1 MKPVPSPDLPPLD
14 RLLEVMAA
22 LRGPGGCPW
31 DREQDHRSL
40 RWHAVEEVYELLD
53 AIEAGDDGELSEE
66 LGDLLLQV
74 VFHAQLARERRAFD
88 FDAICRTLVD
98 KLIRRHPHVFGDAA
112 VSSTEQVW
120 TQWETIKRAEK
131 AGSRH
136 ERVSALDGIPRR
148 LPALMRAQKLLKKAE
163 RAGLQGAPTD
173 RPPKSSRSQVAA
185 ALFQLAATCQD
196 RGWSAEELLR
206 DETRRRERQLR
217 QAERRSAMRPAPKTR
232 PASRRRDPSSAAK
245 SPRSR

>member
-1 MKPVPSPDLPPLD
+1 MKPVPSPALPPLD

-31 DREQDHRSL
+31 DLEQDHRSL

-53 AIEAGDDGELSEE
+53 AIESGDDSELSEE

-74 VFHAQLARERRAFD
+74 VFHAQLGRERRAFD
-88 FDAICRTLVD
+88 FDAVCRTLVE

-112 VSSTEQVW
+112 ARSTEQVW
-120 TQWETIKRAEK
+120 AQWESIKRAEK
-131 AGSRH
+131 AGSRQ
-136 ERVSALDGIPRR
+136 ERASALDGIPRR

-163 RAGLQGAPTD
+163 RAGLRTKAAARGPRT
-173 RPPKSSRSQVAA
+173 SRSQVAA
-185 ALFQLAATCQD
+185 ALFELAARCQD

-206 DETRRRERQLR
+206 AETRRQERQLR
-217 QAERRSAMRPAPKTR
+217 LEERRRGGPPPRKSGGQRPSRTAPK
-232 PASRRRDPSSAAK
+232 PLPSR
-245 SPRSR
+245 